1 MTEKNITKDRVLQE
15 LLNGIHTYTKII
27 NQHKGAVLEREN
39 LDSLVHAYSIIS
51 DSDESDETFK
61 NTLRETFNL

>member
-1 MTEKNITKDRVLQE
+1 MTEKNITKDIVLQE

-39 LDSLVHAYSIIS
+39 LDSLVHAYAIIS

>member
-27 NQHKGAVLEREN
+27 NQHKGAVLERGN
-39 LDSLVHAYSIIS
+39 LDSLVHAYAVIS

>member
-1 MTEKNITKDRVLQE
+1 MDKDISKDRVLQE

-39 LDSLVHAYSIIS
+39 LDSLVHAYAIIS
-51 DSDESDETFK
+51 DSDESEETLK